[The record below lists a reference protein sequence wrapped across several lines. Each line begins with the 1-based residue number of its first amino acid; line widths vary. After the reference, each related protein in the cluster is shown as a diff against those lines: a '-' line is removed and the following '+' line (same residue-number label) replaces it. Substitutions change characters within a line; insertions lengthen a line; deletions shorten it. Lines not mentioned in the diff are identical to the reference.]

1 MDFITIMKIKKKRNN
16 RKNIL
21 NNITIDTKPFI
32 YNKRA
37 IFSFF
42 LVGFSFFYISAIS
55 AKGNAMPDCYSAKL
69 GATMSEISF
78 NDKTQLF
85 FGIPVGKKSQGP
97 ENMEKPIKY
106 ETVSSFQSELNK
118 KIISIV
124 KNTPMEKMA
133 SQISKQNRTVAGLLV
148 GIAMKESK
156 FGIYSPKK
164 NGHDCFN
171 YWGYRGKE
179 NPTASGYSCFKSPEE
194 AVRIVGGRIE
204 DMVNDG
210 ADRPAEMIAWKCGYT
225 CAGHDRESVRKWIA
239 DVSIHYYQI
248 ASISQV
254 AKN

>member
-1 MDFITIMKIKKKRNN
+1 MKIKKKKNN
-16 RKNIL
+16 RKNQL
-21 NNITIDTKPFI
+21 NTITIDTNPLI

-42 LVGFSFFYISAIS
+42 LVGFSFCYITTIS
-55 AKGNAMPDCYSAKL
+55 AKTNSYPECYQKNQQNLVSQTFLSQRIFIDAKNKVSML
-69 GATMSEISF
+69 
-78 NDKTQLF
+78 
-85 FGIPVGKKSQGP
+85 P
-97 ENMEKPIKY
+97 ENKPKSNN
-106 ETVSSFQSELNK
+106 VLNDAQKELNK
-118 KIISIV
+118 KIVSIV

-133 SQISKQNRTVAGLLV
+133 TEISKKNRTVAGLIV

-164 NGHDCFN
+164 NGRDCFN

-179 NPTASGYSCFKSPEE
+179 NPTASGYSCFKTPEE

-204 DMVNDG
+204 EMVKG
-210 ADRPAEMIAWKCGYT
+210 GSDRPSQMIAWKCGYS
-225 CAGHDRESVRKWIA
+225 CAGHSSESVRKWIA

-248 ASISQV
+248 ASVHQV